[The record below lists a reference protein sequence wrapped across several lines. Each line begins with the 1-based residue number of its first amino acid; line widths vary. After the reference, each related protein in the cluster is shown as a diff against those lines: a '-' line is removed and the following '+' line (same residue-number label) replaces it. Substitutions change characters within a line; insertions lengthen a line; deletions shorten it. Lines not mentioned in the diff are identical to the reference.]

1 MAVRKA
7 RPPVSP
13 ERWRAEPPN
22 LSAANGSTRPL
33 DPPKPSGTTF
43 GSSLRNVLAPN
54 SIAVPGSEV
63 GSDSSRS
70 PNDVGISGDVRL
82 GVAHLEATC
91 DPGSS
96 AICKVYAAR
105 WCQNPPKVYDRQKYF
120 TGANGQE
127 RTVYLASCDPR
138 V

>member
-1 MAVRKA
+1 MTRLERCLPLLGVAACEFSRPTIMAR
-7 RPPVSP
+7 SP
-13 ERWRAEPPN
+13 EIS
-22 LSAANGSTRPL
+22 L
-33 DPPKPSGTTF
+33 KPRDG
-43 GSSLRNVLAPN
+43 
-54 SIAVPGSEV
+54 EV
-63 GSDSSRS
+63 RL
-70 PNDVGISGDVRL
+70 VDVRL